1 MVQGDLR
8 AGAVIVVSTT
18 LFFLVSPPRYG
29 DTTLVEGLFDI
40 QMSAASEIAVTGLAV
55 ALPLCLFAYR
65 RIPSDPD
72 DREWIPEE

>member
-1 MVQGDLR
+1 MG
-8 AGAVIVVSTT
+8 AG
-18 LFFLVSPPRYG
+18 
-29 DTTLVEGLFDI
+29 
-40 QMSAASEIAVTGLAV
+40 SEVALIGLAV